1 MFFFYVA
8 DICQQGLSLDGG
20 WAAEE
25 EEASSPKLLWEQPWP
40 SVCWE
45 GLPINS
51 PVERNSGSIS
61 LNSLGLVA
69 QSCESSEGTVQMML
83 LHTSTTTA
91 PGL

>member
-1 MFFFYVA
+1 MIVLDETVTEMCVFFYVA

-51 PVERNSGSIS
+51 PVERNSGNIS

-69 QSCESSEGTVQMML
+69 QSW
-83 LHTSTTTA
+83 
-91 PGL
+91 